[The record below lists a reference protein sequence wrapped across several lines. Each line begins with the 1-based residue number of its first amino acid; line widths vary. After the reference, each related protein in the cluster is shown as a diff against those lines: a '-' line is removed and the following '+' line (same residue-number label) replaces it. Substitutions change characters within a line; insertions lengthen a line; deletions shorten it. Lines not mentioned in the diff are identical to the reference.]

1 MPGALTPTSNAS
13 PAPPNNIEESTMT
26 KKQKLAIA
34 LMCALALL
42 LAGLMLFTR
51 DGTTPAGQQDAH
63 GHDRGADT
71 GSAPDDA
78 GERGIAMT
86 DAQIKAN
93 GIALDTAGPATLR
106 QRLHLPAQVKVE
118 AERTVALA
126 APAPGIV
133 HAVLVAAG
141 STVHQ
146 GQALVTIQS
155 PAVAQ
160 WRADA
165 ASAHQRLQLARTT
178 YRREKT
184 LWDERISARQDVE
197 AAATAMHEAEIAA
210 QAAAQRLHA
219 LGIEAG
225 SGVSGSV
232 TVRAPIAG
240 VVVEKPAVAGQAV
253 DETRPLLTIADLA
266 HVWVE
271 AAVPADSLGQ
281 VGTGMA
287 GKVSVGT
294 QPDEIDGVV
303 SFVGPV
309 LGETTRMATARIV
322 LANRAARLRP
332 GMLASVDLLG
342 PQALVPVTVASDA
355 IQTIHEHSVVF
366 VRTAAGFQ
374 ARDVVPG
381 RSDGKRTEIVRGLA
395 PGAVHASGGSFLLK
409 ADLGKNEAGHDD

>member
-1 MPGALTPTSNAS
+1 
-13 PAPPNNIEESTMT
+13 MT
-26 KKQKLAIA
+26 KKQTLAIA
-34 LMCALALL
+34 LLCALALI
-42 LAGLMLFTR
+42 LAGLMLWR
-51 DGTTPAGQQDAH
+51 SPAPARQQDAH
-63 GHDRGADT
+63 GHDDRAAAEESTQG
-71 GSAPDDA
+71 DA
-78 GERGIAMT
+78 GERGIAMS
-86 DAQIKAN
+86 DAHIKAN

-106 QRLHLPAQVKVE
+106 QRLHLPAQVKVD

-126 APAPGIV
+126 APAQGIV
-133 HAVLVAAG
+133 HAVLVSPGA
-141 STVHQ
+141 VVRR

-165 ASAHQRLQLARTT
+165 ASARQRLQLARTT
-178 YRREKT
+178 YEREKT

-197 AAATAMHEAEIAA
+197 AAATAMKEAEIAA
-210 QAAAQRLHA
+210 QAAAQHLAA

-225 SGVSGSV
+225 GVSGTV

-253 DETRPLLTIADLA
+253 DATTPLLTIADLT
-266 HVWVE
+266 HVWIE

-287 GKVSVGT
+287 AQVSVGT
-294 QPDEIDGVV
+294 QPGEIDGVV
-303 SFVGPV
+303 AFVGPV

-322 LANRAARLRP
+322 LANRDARLRP
-332 GMLASVDLLG
+332 GMLASVDLMG
-342 PQALVPVTVASDA
+342 PQAQVPVTVASDA

-366 VRTAAGFQ
+366 VRTPAGFQ

-381 RSDGKRTEIVRGLA
+381 RSDGKRTEIVRGLTA
-395 PGAVHASGGSFLLK
+395 GAVVAAGGSFLLK

>member
-1 MPGALTPTSNAS
+1 
-13 PAPPNNIEESTMT
+13 MT
-26 KKQKLAIA
+26 KKQTLAIA

-42 LAGLMLFTR
+42 LAGLMLITR
-51 DGTTPAGQQDAH
+51 NGTEPETRQDAH
-63 GHDRGADT
+63 GHDDRGASADT
-71 GSAPDDA
+71 AQGDA

-106 QRLHLPAQVKVE
+106 QRLHLPAQIKVD

-126 APAPGIV
+126 APAQGIV
-133 HAVLVAAG
+133 HSVLVSAG
-141 STVHQ
+141 SVVRQ

-165 ASAHQRLQLARTT
+165 ASARQRLQLARTT
-178 YRREKT
+178 YQREKT
-184 LWDERISARQDVE
+184 LWDERISARQDLD
-197 AAATAMHEAEIAA
+197 AAATAMREAGIAA
-210 QAAAQRLHA
+210 QAAAQHLQA
-219 LGIEAG
+219 LGIG
-225 SGVSGSV
+225 QGGGVSGSV

-240 VVVEKPAVAGQAV
+240 VVVEKPAVAGQPV
-253 DETRPLLTIADLA
+253 DETRPLLTIADLS

-287 GKVSVGT
+287 AKVSVGT

-309 LGETTRMATARIV
+309 LGETTRMATARII
-322 LANRAARLRP
+322 LANRDTRLRP
-332 GMLASVDLLG
+332 GMLASVDLMG
-342 PQALVPVTVASDA
+342 PQAQVPVTVASDA

-366 VRTAAGFQ
+366 VRSPAGFQ

-381 RSDGKRTEIVRGLA
+381 RSDGKRTEIVSGLA
-395 PGAVHASGGSFLLK
+395 AGTSYASGGSFLLK
-409 ADLGKNEAGHDD
+409 ADLGKNDAGHDD